1 MGWLSG
7 PGAGSQLREGALP
20 LGRLRR
26 AIGVGRTDDNT
37 KPSSTRRAGGC
48 SARASSALG
57 AGELIAELV
66 LALKMGAEIEDV
78 AMTVHPHP
86 TLSETV
92 GLAAEAGAGTITG
105 LPKRRVR

>member
-1 MGWLSG
+1 MRRRSSPG
-7 PGAGSQLREGALP
+7 PPPG
-20 LGRLRR
+20 GRSASAAPTAARSC
-26 AIGVGRTDDNT
+26 
-37 KPSSTRRAGGC
+37 SSTRRPGGC
-48 SARASSALG
+48 SARGIVGVG

-66 LALKMGAEIEDV
+66 LALEVGADVEDV

-92 GLAAEAGAGTITG
+92 GLASEAGAGTITD